1 MTKRQAALH
10 QLVHSPNVHK
20 SYRWARPKQK
30 LETQSKLPLW
40 MTRTQ
45 ELGTVTSEGN
55 HQLEAGTEVER
66 EEPGLEAGSP

>member
-1 MTKRQAALH
+1 
-10 QLVHSPNVHK
+10 
-20 SYRWARPKQK
+20 
-30 LETQSKLPLW
+30 